1 MEIIKQLVENID
13 DELQDAEK
21 YATLAC
27 QMKESM
33 PVLADLYYKLSN
45 DEMSHMTLLHN
56 QVKNI
61 INEFKSKNEVPPGM
75 QVLYDY
81 LHKRQIEWASKVKA
95 KQDHYKSL

>member
-27 QMKESM
+27 KMKEKN
-33 PVLADLYYKLSN
+33 VALADTYYKLSLE
-45 DEMSHMTLLHN
+45 EMNHMTMLHN

-61 INEFKSKNEVPPGM
+61 INDFKAKNEVPPGM

-81 LHKRQIEWASKVKA
+81 LHQRQIEWASKVKA
-95 KQDHYKSL
+95 KQESYKTL